1 MNDKVSDSTIFTPP
15 KRERVQRKINSGGC
29 MNSKHSVRA
38 SVAAIWFLIAI
49 PLFAHHGASE
59 YDMTKIVTLTATVK
73 ELQFVNPH
81 TLLVFTAKDDSGKA
95 VEWDGELPS
104 PNLLSRRGWS
114 RSTLKPGDQVTVIG
128 SPAKNGEKGMQV
140 KKMVFPD
147 GHQLPGT
154 VLPPD
159 SSK

>member
-1 MNDKVSDSTIFTPP
+1 MKSRWITRVALIVTIFLT
-15 KRERVQRKINSGGC
+15 S
-29 MNSKHSVRA
+29 
-38 SVAAIWFLIAI
+38 I
-49 PLFAHHGASE
+49 PLLAHHGASE
-59 YDMTKIVTLTATVK
+59 YDMTKIVSLRATVT

-81 TLLVFTAKDDSGKA
+81 TLLVFAVKDDSGKA
-95 VEWDGELPS
+95 SEWQGELPS

-128 SPAKNGEKGMQV
+128 APAKNGEKGMQV
-140 KKMVFPD
+140 KKLVFPD
-147 GHQLPGT
+147 GHELPGT

>member
-1 MNDKVSDSTIFTPP
+1 MKV
-15 KRERVQRKINSGGC
+15 ERITR
-29 MNSKHSVRA
+29 
-38 SVAAIWFLIAI
+38 VALTVSFFLISI
-49 PLFAHHGASE
+49 PLLAHHGASE
-59 YDMTKIVTLTATVK
+59 YDMTKIVTLSATVK

-81 TLLVFTAKDDSGKA
+81 SLLTFTVKDDSGK
-95 VEWDGELPS
+95 VMEWEGELPS

-128 SPAKNGEKGMQV
+128 SPAKNGEKGMQI
-140 KKMVFPD
+140 KKLVFPD
-147 GHQLPGT
+147 GHELPGT

>member
-1 MNDKVSDSTIFTPP
+1 MKGERITRLALMIGLLLVS
-15 KRERVQRKINSGGC
+15 
-29 MNSKHSVRA
+29 
-38 SVAAIWFLIAI
+38 I
-49 PLFAHHGASE
+49 PLWAHHGASE
-59 YDMTKIVTLTATVK
+59 YDMTKIVSLRATVT

-81 TLLVFTAKDDSGKA
+81 TLLTFTVKDDSGK
-95 VEWDGELPS
+95 VMEWEGELPS

-140 KKMVFPD
+140 KKLVFPD
-147 GHQLPGT
+147 GHELPGT

>member
-1 MNDKVSDSTIFTPP
+1 MRSNRLIRLAFPIGLILLFLVS
-15 KRERVQRKINSGGC
+15 
-29 MNSKHSVRA
+29 
-38 SVAAIWFLIAI
+38 I
-49 PLFAHHGASE
+49 PSWAHHGASE
-59 YDMTKIVTLTATVK
+59 YDMTKIVSLSGTVK

-81 TLLVFTAKDDSGKA
+81 TLLSFSVKDDSGK
-95 VEWDGELPS
+95 VMEWQGELPS

-128 SPAKNGEKGMQV
+128 SPAKNGEKGMQG
-140 KKMVFPD
+140 KKLVFPN
-147 GHQLPGT
+147 GHELPGT

>member
-1 MNDKVSDSTIFTPP
+1 MKSERIARVALTLGIFF
-15 KRERVQRKINSGGC
+15 IS
-29 MNSKHSVRA
+29 
-38 SVAAIWFLIAI
+38 I

-59 YDMTKIVTLTATVK
+59 YDMTKIVTLRATVT

-81 TLLVFTAKDDSGKA
+81 TLLVFSVKDDSGKA
-95 VEWDGELPS
+95 VEWQGELPS

-114 RSTLKPGDQVTVIG
+114 RSILKPGDQVTVVG
-128 SPAKNGEKGMQV
+128 ALAKNGEKGLQV
-140 KKMVFPD
+140 KKLVFPD
-147 GHQLPGT
+147 GHELPGT

>member
-1 MNDKVSDSTIFTPP
+1 MKSEWIMRVALIVTIF
-15 KRERVQRKINSGGC
+15 
-29 MNSKHSVRA
+29 
-38 SVAAIWFLIAI
+38 LISI
-49 PLFAHHGASE
+49 PLLAHHGASE

-81 TLLVFTAKDDSGKA
+81 TLLVFTVKDDGGKA
-95 VEWDGELPS
+95 SEWQGELPS

-128 SPAKNGEKGMQV
+128 APAKNGEKGMQV
-140 KKMVFPD
+140 KKLVFPD
-147 GHQLPGT
+147 GHELPGT

>member
-1 MNDKVSDSTIFTPP
+1 MRN
-15 KRERVQRKINSGGC
+15 ERVT
-29 MNSKHSVRA
+29 
-38 SVAAIWFLIAI
+38 SVALTVSFFLISI

-59 YDMTKIVTLTATVK
+59 YDMTKIVTLTGTVK

-81 TLLVFTAKDDSGKA
+81 SLLTFTVKDDGGKA
-95 VEWDGELPS
+95 MEWEGELPS

-114 RSTLKPGDQVTVIG
+114 RSTLKPGDQVTIIG
-128 SPAKNGEKGMQV
+128 SPAKNGEKGMQI
-140 KKMVFPD
+140 KKLVFPD
-147 GHQLPGT
+147 GHELPGT